1 MGEAYDVMALI
12 TNLFLSLLNT
22 DFLLRAHS
30 LDPDNMMIALSI
42 AQCYIQDGLKRQSDN
57 RQYLL
62 AQGFAFLHRY
72 YNARIASASAS
83 ATSAAAA
90 AAERQEAH
98 YNLART
104 YHGVG
109 LPHLAM
115 EYYHLALLE
124 KVEDEGEGKGKGVM
138 GSQDISREAAFN
150 LQQLCLV
157 GGDLETVRLLGE
169 RYLVL

>member
-1 MGEAYDVMALI
+1 
-12 TNLFLSLLNT
+12 
-22 DFLLRAHS
+22 
-30 LDPDNMMIALSI
+30 MMIALSI

-72 YNARIASASAS
+72 YNARIAAAAASRSGSSSS
-83 ATSAAAA
+83 ATAA

-104 YHGVG
+104 YHGLG

-115 EYYHLALLE
+115 EYYRRALLE
-124 KVEDEGEGKGKGVM
+124 KVPGGEEGEGEGGKESDVM

-157 GGDLETVRLLGE
+157 GGDMETVRLLGE
-169 RYLVL
+169 KYLVL

>member
-1 MGEAYDVMALI
+1 MTGLVTYW
-12 TNLFLSLLNT
+12 LNA

-72 YNARIASASAS
+72 YNARIAAASSAASAS
-83 ATSAAAA
+83 AAAT
-90 AAERQEAH
+90 ERQEAH

-115 EYYHLALLE
+115 EYYRLALLE
-124 KVEDEGEGKGKGVM
+124 KVEEAAAAGEEGKKGKGTM

-157 GGDLETVRLLGE
+157 GGDMETVRLLGE

>member
-1 MGEAYDVMALI
+1 MALI

-83 ATSAAAA
+83 ASATSAAAA

-124 KVEDEGEGKGKGVM
+124 KVEEAAAAGEEGKKGKGTM

-157 GGDLETVRLLGE
+157 GGDMETVRLLGE

>member
-1 MGEAYDVMALI
+1 
-12 TNLFLSLLNT
+12 
-22 DFLLRAHS
+22 
-30 LDPDNMMIALSI
+30 MMIALSI

-72 YNARIASASAS
+72 YNARIAAASAS
-83 ATSAAAA
+83 RSGSSSSAAAVAAA

-104 YHGVG
+104 YHGLG

-115 EYYHLALLE
+115 EYYRRALLE
-124 KVEDEGEGKGKGVM
+124 KVPCVEESPAGNEGDGEEGKDRNVM

-157 GGDLETVRLLGE
+157 GGDMETVRLLGE